1 MGAGGGGLVE
11 FVPGGRIASKLF
23 ERLTERLDS
32 ALKNMTG
39 RGKIREAD
47 VDEAM
52 REVRRALLEA
62 DVNFKVAREF
72 SAAVRERAV
81 GEVVLA
87 SVTPANQVVKIVQD
101 ELTDLLGGDTV
112 ELATADAGPTVIMVV
127 GLQGSGKTTS
137 AAKLALHVKKQG
149 GRPLLAAA
157 DVKRPAAVEQLRALG
172 EQIEVPVHH
181 ESLKSLPEHI
191 ARNAVDK
198 ARQGNHTAVIVD
210 TAGRMQIDEEL
221 MAEVERMGKLTKPH
235 EVLLVADAMTGQEAV
250 NVVAAFNERVALTG
264 LILTKMDGDA
274 RGGAALSIRAV
285 TGVPVKF
292 LTQSEKME
300 PLEVFHP
307 DRLASRILGMGDVI
321 TLVEQAQEVIDE
333 EAAQRLEEKVRQA
346 TFDLND
352 FLDQFS
358 QIKKMGSLSQ
368 IMGMIPGMGKMVNSP
383 EVQDAL
389 TEQNV
394 ARTEA
399 IILSMTAQE
408 RSRPEVIDGSRRRRI
423 AAGSGTQPRDVN
435 QLLNQFKQMQKMM
448 KMLSS
453 GQMPNLPGM
462 GGMLGR

>member
-1 MGAGGGGLVE
+1 M
-11 FVPGGRIASKLF
+11 F
-23 ERLTERLDS
+23 ERLTERLDT
-32 ALKNMTG
+32 ALKKMVG
-39 RGKIREAD
+39 RGKIRGSD
-47 VDEAM
+47 IDDAM

-62 DVNFKVAREF
+62 DVNFKLAREF
-72 SAAVRERAV
+72 SASVRERAV
-81 GEVVLA
+81 GKEVLA
-87 SVTPANQVVKIVQD
+87 SVSPAQQVVKIVQD

-112 ELATADAGPTVIMVV
+112 ELAKADAPPTVIMVV

-137 AAKLALHVKKQG
+137 AAKLALHLKKSG

-157 DVKRPAAVEQLRALG
+157 DVKRPAAVAQLQTLG
-172 EQIEVPVHH
+172 GQIEVPVHH

-198 ARQGNHTAVIVD
+198 AKQGNHTAVIID
-210 TAGRMQIDEEL
+210 TAGRIQIDEEM

-250 NVVAAFNERVALTG
+250 NVATAFNERVPLTG

-292 LTQSEKME
+292 LTQSEKVE
-300 PLEVFHP
+300 SLEVFHP
-307 DRLASRILGMGDVI
+307 DRLASRILGMGDVV

-333 EAAQRLEEKVRQA
+333 EAARRLEEKIRQA
-346 TFDLND
+346 TFDLSD
-352 FLDQFS
+352 FLDQFN

-368 IMGMIPGMGKMVNSP
+368 IMSMIPGMGKMMNDP
-383 EVQDAL
+383 DVQDAM
-389 TEQNV
+389 TEKNI

-399 IILSMTAQE
+399 IILSMTPRE
-408 RSRPEVIDGSRRRRI
+408 RSLPELIDGSRRRRI
-423 AAGSGTQPRDVN
+423 AAGSGTEPRDVN

-462 GGMLGR
+462 GGMFGR

>member
-1 MGAGGGGLVE
+1 
-11 FVPGGRIASKLF
+11 
-23 ERLTERLDS
+23 
-32 ALKNMTG
+32 
-39 RGKIREAD
+39 
-47 VDEAM
+47 
-52 REVRRALLEA
+52 
-62 DVNFKVAREF
+62 
-72 SAAVRERAV
+72 
-81 GEVVLA
+81 
-87 SVTPANQVVKIVQD
+87 
-101 ELTDLLGGDTV
+101 
-112 ELATADAGPTVIMVV
+112 
-127 GLQGSGKTTS
+127 
-137 AAKLALHVKKQG
+137 
-149 GRPLLAAA
+149 
-157 DVKRPAAVEQLRALG
+157 
-172 EQIEVPVHH
+172 
-181 ESLKSLPEHI
+181 
-191 ARNAVDK
+191 
-198 ARQGNHTAVIVD
+198 
-210 TAGRMQIDEEL
+210 
-221 MAEVERMGKLTKPH
+221 
-235 EVLLVADAMTGQEAV
+235 
-250 NVVAAFNERVALTG
+250 
-264 LILTKMDGDA
+264 
-274 RGGAALSIRAV
+274 
-285 TGVPVKF
+285 
-292 LTQSEKME
+292 ME

-453 GQMPNLPGM
+453 GPDAELAGYGGNARPLKSAIRLGEAAGIQKKERPDSSGRSPALGAVVIRLEAGVPNRDSNSAAPG
-462 GGMLGR
+462 GRWRTGCEWRRRYAG

>member
-157 DVKRPAAVEQLRALG
+157 DVKRPG
-172 EQIEVPVHH
+172 
-181 ESLKSLPEHI
+181 
-191 ARNAVDK
+191 
-198 ARQGNHTAVIVD
+198 G
-210 TAGRMQIDEEL
+210 
-221 MAEVERMGKLTKPH
+221 
-235 EVLLVADAMTGQEAV
+235 
-250 NVVAAFNERVALTG
+250 
-264 LILTKMDGDA
+264 
-274 RGGAALSIRAV
+274 GGAA
-285 TGVPVKF
+285 
-292 LTQSEKME
+292 
-300 PLEVFHP
+300 
-307 DRLASRILGMGDVI
+307 
-321 TLVEQAQEVIDE
+321 
-333 EAAQRLEEKVRQA
+333 
-346 TFDLND
+346 
-352 FLDQFS
+352 
-358 QIKKMGSLSQ
+358 
-368 IMGMIPGMGKMVNSP
+368 
-383 EVQDAL
+383 
-389 TEQNV
+389 
-394 ARTEA
+394 
-399 IILSMTAQE
+399 
-408 RSRPEVIDGSRRRRI
+408 SRPGRTDRSARSSRESEI
-423 AAGSGTQPRDVN
+423 VAGAHRPERG
-435 QLLNQFKQMQKMM
+435 
-448 KMLSS
+448 
-453 GQMPNLPGM
+453 GQGQA
-462 GGMLGR
+462 GESHRGDRGHGRAHADR

>member
-1 MGAGGGGLVE
+1 
-11 FVPGGRIASKLF
+11 LF
-23 ERLTERLDS
+23 ERLTERLDT
-32 ALKNMTG
+32 ALKKMVG
-39 RGKIREAD
+39 RGKIRGSD
-47 VDEAM
+47 IDDAM

-62 DVNFKVAREF
+62 DVNFKLAREF
-72 SAAVRERAV
+72 SASVRERAV
-81 GEVVLA
+81 GKEVLA
-87 SVTPANQVVKIVQD
+87 SVSPAQQVVKIVQD

-112 ELATADAGPTVIMVV
+112 ELAKADAPPTVIMVV

-137 AAKLALHVKKQG
+137 AAKLALHLKKSG

-157 DVKRPAAVEQLRALG
+157 DVKRPAAVAQLQTLG
-172 EQIEVPVHH
+172 GQIEVPVHH

-198 ARQGNHTAVIVD
+198 AKQGNHTAVIID
-210 TAGRMQIDEEL
+210 TAGRIQIDEEM

-250 NVVAAFNERVALTG
+250 NVATAFNERVPLTG

-292 LTQSEKME
+292 LTQSEKVE
-300 PLEVFHP
+300 SLEVFHP
-307 DRLASRILGMGDVI
+307 DRLASRILGMGDVV

-333 EAAQRLEEKVRQA
+333 EAARRLEEKIRQA
-346 TFDLND
+346 TFDLSD
-352 FLDQFS
+352 FLDQFN

-368 IMGMIPGMGKMVNSP
+368 IMSMIPGMGKMMNDP
-383 EVQDAL
+383 DVQDAM
-389 TEQNV
+389 TEKNI

-399 IILSMTAQE
+399 IILSMTPRE
-408 RSRPEVIDGSRRRRI
+408 RSLPELIDGSRRRRI
-423 AAGSGTQPRDVN
+423 AAGSGTEPRDVN

-462 GGMLGR
+462 GGMFGR